1 MNVELLDS
9 MGDDLAIVNAARVSF
24 GKESRMEWTCGIVHS
39 DAMHTSNCPKQLK
52 SADAGLISYLMRQ
65 RHGTPF
71 EMVQF
76 KFRIQVPIGVAREW
90 QRHRIGSF
98 NEVSTRYVE
107 MQPDFYVPVADAL
120 RAQIGKPGH
129 YQMVTIEDPAE
140 QQDILQLFDIAYREA
155 FSNYQALLER
165 GVAKELARNVLPLG
179 LLTEFIWSV
188 NLRSLFNFLSP
199 RTAPN
204 ALLEIR
210 LAAQEV
216 EALAVPIAPVAF
228 AAFNEYGR
236 KAP

>member
-24 GKESRMEWTCGIVHS
+24 GKESVWMYDGGMKV
-39 DAMHTSNCPKQLK
+39 LK
-52 SADAGLISYLMRQ
+52 AGDEGLICYLMRE

-107 MQPDFYVPVADAL
+107 MQPDFYHPSTDAI

-129 YQMVTIEDPAE
+129 YQMVAIEDPFE
-140 QQDILQLFDIAYREA
+140 QQDILQQFDMAYSESFA
-155 FSNYQALLER
+155 AYQALLER

-188 NLRSLFNFLSP
+188 NLRSLFNFLNL

-210 LAAQEV
+210 LAAEQV
-216 EALAVPIAPVAF
+216 EALAVSIAPVAF